1 MSNLQIVKKTIHK
14 NLPTKVYDFT
24 VEGDHHYILSNGLMS
39 HNSYVPTEVLAGG
52 SGLQYCA
59 STIVML
65 SKKKDKN
72 AEGDV
77 VGNII
82 HCKLFKSRL
91 TKENK
96 QVDVQLNY
104 DTGLNK
110 HYGLVDLAIDAG
122 IFKKVSTRIE
132 LPDGTTAF
140 EKTINDNPTKYFT
153 DEVMKQLES
162 AVAKEFKYGSS
173 EH

>member
-1 MSNLQIVKKTIHK
+1 M
-14 NLPTKVYDFT
+14 
-24 VEGDHHYILSNGLMS
+24 
-39 HNSYVPTEVLAGG
+39 
-52 SGLQYCA
+52 
-59 STIVML
+59 
-65 SKKKDKN
+65 
-72 AEGDV
+72 
-77 VGNII
+77 
-82 HCKLFKSRL
+82 